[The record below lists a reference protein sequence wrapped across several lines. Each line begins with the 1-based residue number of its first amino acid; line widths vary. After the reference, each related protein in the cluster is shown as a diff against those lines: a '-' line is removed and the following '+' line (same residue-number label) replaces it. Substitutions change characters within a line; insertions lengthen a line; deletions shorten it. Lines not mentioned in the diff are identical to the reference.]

1 MQLIKCE
8 LLRTSK
14 DNTIQ
19 KLYKTREAINSKLIR
34 VWKASKLSSI
44 VNAEVELNLKFPVQD
59 GNQGIGFGNF
69 DPNPSAS
76 KRRRLVTSKA
86 SAIIEEAQLI
96 HSLSLKQQS
105 VWLQWAETAEPFDLS
120 WEKNYLGRAQP
131 TVLKFILNA
140 SVNWAHTLDLMHLW
154 GYKNTWY
161 CFFVWG

>member
-1 MQLIKCE
+1 MINRQLKSWAGISRTVDNGLLFRGLGLTEISARMQLIKCE

-19 KLYKTREAINSKLIR
+19 KLYKTREAINSKLTR

-69 DPNPSAS
+69 DPNPSAL
-76 KRRRLVTSKA
+76 KRRCLVTSKA
-86 SAIIEEAQLI
+86 SAIIEESHLI

-105 VWLQWAETAEPFDLS
+105 VWLQ
-120 WEKNYLGRAQP
+120 
-131 TVLKFILNA
+131 
-140 SVNWAHTLDLMHLW
+140 
-154 GYKNTWY
+154 
-161 CFFVWG
+161 